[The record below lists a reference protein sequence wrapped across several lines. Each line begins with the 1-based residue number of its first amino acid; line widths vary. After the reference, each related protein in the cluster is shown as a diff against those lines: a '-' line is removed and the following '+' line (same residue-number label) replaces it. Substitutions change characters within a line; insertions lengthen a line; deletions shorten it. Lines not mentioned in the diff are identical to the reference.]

1 MNKSTTL
8 INTTPFNRYRQQG
21 LGLVELMI
29 AMTLSLL
36 LSIAV
41 MSVFAANSRSF
52 KQDENILRMQDDAR
66 HALREIAFELS
77 MAGHYADLL
86 IPGSVTPDDSLTLS
100 TDCGPIGTDDWMYQT
115 VQPGTGQFLSVVAV
129 DNASS
134 GDAAANFSCI
144 SAAEF
149 QGGSDIVSVKR
160 VAGVRAGAAINGRVY
175 LRTNGTVGL
184 LFQEPV
190 SAAPAVAIPLPRAD
204 WEYRPSIFF
213 IRNYADAPGD
223 EIPTLC
229 KKVLTGATPG
239 MMTVCLATGIENLQ
253 VEYGIDTSADGN
265 ANVYLPNP
273 TIIQM
278 QTVVSARI
286 YLLARTLNDDIRYEN
301 EKTYNLSNAN
311 PFVPGDGFHRRVLS
325 MTVSIQNIRSLNAMG
340 F

>member
-1 MNKSTTL
+1 MTL
-8 INTTPFNRYRQQG
+8 INRYRQRG

-29 AMTLSLL
+29 AMTLALL

-41 MSVFAANSRSF
+41 ISVFTANSRAF

-115 VQPGTGQFLSVVAV
+115 VLAGTGRSLSVVAV

-144 SAAEF
+144 AAAEF
-149 QGGSDIVSVKR
+149 QGGTDIVSVKR
-160 VAGVRAGAAINGRVY
+160 VAGGRTAVAKDGRVY

-190 SAAPAVAIPLPRAD
+190 SAAPAVAVPLPSAD

-213 IRNYADAPGD
+213 VRNYAEAPGD
-223 EIPTLC
+223 GVPTLC
-229 KKVLTGATPG
+229 KKVLAGAKPG
-239 MMTVCLATGIENLQ
+239 MTTECLATGIENLQ
-253 VEYGIDTSADGN
+253 VEYGIDTTEDGN
-265 ANVYLPNP
+265 ANIFLPNP
-273 TIIQM
+273 TIEQM

-286 YLLARTLNDDIRYEN
+286 YILARTLDGDVRYDND
-301 EKTYNLSNAN
+301 KTYTLSNAN
-311 PFVPGDGFHRRVLS
+311 PFAPGDSFHRRVLS
-325 MTVSIQNIRSLNAMG
+325 TTVSLQNIRSLNAMG

>member
-1 MNKSTTL
+1 MNNSMTL
-8 INTTPFNRYRQQG
+8 INRDRQQG

-29 AMTLSLL
+29 AMSLSLL

-41 MSVFAANSRSF
+41 ISVFTANSRSF

-86 IPGSVTPDDSLTLS
+86 IPGSVTPDDSLTLL
-100 TDCGPIGTDDWMYQT
+100 TDCGPIGIADWMYQT

-129 DNASS
+129 DNASTA
-134 GDAAANFSCI
+134 DAAANFTCI
-144 SAAEF
+144 DASEF
-149 QGGSDIVSVKR
+149 QGGSDIVAVKR
-160 VAGVRAGAAINGRVY
+160 VAGVRTAAASSGRVY

-184 LFQEPV
+184 LFQQPMTGT
-190 SAAPAVAIPLPRAD
+190 PAIAIPNPRAD

-229 KKVLTGATPG
+229 KKVLTGVSPE
-239 MMTVCLATGIENLQ
+239 MTTECLATGIENLQ
-253 VEYGIDTSADGN
+253 VEYGIDTTEDGSAN
-265 ANVYLPNP
+265 LFLPDP
-273 TIIQM
+273 TIVQM

-286 YLLARTLNDDIRYEN
+286 YILARTLNDDIRYEN
-301 EKTYNLSNAN
+301 DKTYNVSNAN
-311 PFVPGDGFHRRVLS
+311 AFAPGDGFHRRVLS
-325 MTVSIQNIRSLNAMG
+325 TTVSIQNIRSLNAMG